1 MRLSSLGMCEALTLP
16 SPFLSFLCV
25 CGRGLSLQIA
35 VAFLASWWLSYWSQ
49 HQQAQAPATTN
60 TDTTTTGTTTGTS
73 NTDTSNTGTSTST
86 GTSTAAVVSEPS
98 PWFFLGIYVVI
109 NTAVACT
116 SLGKVRA
123 LHFGPLLSATI
134 SG

>member
-1 MRLSSLGMCEALTLP
+1 MVCGVC
-16 SPFLSFLCV
+16 LCV
-25 CGRGLSLQIA
+25 A

-60 TDTTTTGTTTGTS
+60 TDTTITGTTTGTS
-73 NTDTSNTGTSTST
+73 NTDTGTTT

-123 LHFGPLLSATI
+123 LHFGPLLSATTI

>member
-1 MRLSSLGMCEALTLP
+1 
-16 SPFLSFLCV
+16 
-25 CGRGLSLQIA
+25 

-60 TDTTTTGTTTGTS
+60 TATATATATGTTTGTS
-73 NTDTSNTGTSTST
+73 NTGTGTT
-86 GTSTAAVVSEPS
+86 GSSTAAVVSEPS

-116 SLGKVRA
+116 SLGKV
-123 LHFGPLLSATI
+123 LSPFHF
-134 SG
+134 